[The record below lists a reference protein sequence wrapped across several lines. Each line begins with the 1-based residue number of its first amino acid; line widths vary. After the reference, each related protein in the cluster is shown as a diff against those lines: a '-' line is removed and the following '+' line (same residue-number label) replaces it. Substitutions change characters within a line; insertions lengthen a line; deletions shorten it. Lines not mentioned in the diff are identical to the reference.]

1 MAAEAAEAAGDAEV
15 TLYGCKCPLGGCPK
29 KTAWLGVK
37 GVWYTER
44 RARQAVFDHLAGTSA
59 HSALSLDDCA
69 AEAEL
74 SEISEWKVSEQDEGM
89 EEDLDKNR
97 CSLAELR
104 EWQNAAVFFDDPQKR
119 STTKRQVA
127 EPAGAP
133 RKKPKQLNKSDIE
146 ARPRRSRSRSRGRN
160 RRSRS
165 RRSRD
170 RDRRRDQPAPRA
182 LQNSQSSRA
191 SGSNRDV
198 QLARSDRVQL
208 TNLGDRL
215 EDQITEQTRNAYI
228 FVQVVFP

>member
-15 TLYGCKCPLGGCPK
+15 TLYACKCPLGGCPK

-59 HSALSLDDCA
+59 HSSLSLEDCA

-74 SEISEWKVSEQDEGM
+74 AEISEWKVPEHDEGI
-89 EEDLDKNR
+89 EEDLDKNK
-97 CSLAELR
+97 CSLADLQ
-104 EWQNAAVFFDDPQKR
+104 EWQNDAVFFDDPQKR
-119 STTKRQVA
+119 ASTKRQIA
-127 EPAGAP
+127 EPTGAP
-133 RKKPKQLNKSDIE
+133 RKKPRQLNRSEIE

-170 RDRRRDQPAPRA
+170 RRRDQPATRA
-182 LQNSQSSRA
+182 LQTSQSSR
-191 SGSNRDV
+191 GSRDL

-215 EDQITEQTRNAYI
+215 EVQISEQTRNAYI